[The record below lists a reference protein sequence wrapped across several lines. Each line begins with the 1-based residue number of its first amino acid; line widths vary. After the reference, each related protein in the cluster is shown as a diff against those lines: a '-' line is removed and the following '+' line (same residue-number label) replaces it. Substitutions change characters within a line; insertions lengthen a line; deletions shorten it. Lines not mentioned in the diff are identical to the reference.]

1 MAKSSSYRG
10 RLAPSPTG
18 YLHLGHARTFWVA
31 WRRARAAHG
40 KLIFRNEDLDYQRCR
55 PEFVKAMYEDLRW
68 LGLDWDEG
76 PDITPQSGKD
86 SELGDSGLS
95 SDHSGHGDDRGSGQG
110 GPFGPYSQSERR
122 SFYLDAWRKLRDSG
136 LIYPCTCSRK
146 DLERALS
153 APHEEPL
160 HGAPLHGAGF
170 HHLND
175 CGPQAP
181 SPAGKELW
189 EAQSEIATRIGVESS
204 SPASPIDSSAQP
216 GAPPPHLAQN
226 RRGLGTPA
234 AAVHNSDFSPPQP
247 GAPPPH
253 LAQDRRGLGTPAAA
267 VQSAADDELPYPGT
281 CREKIGTAKDYDS
294 PAGVSWRFKVPDGE
308 TISFDDGY
316 FGRQEFVAGRDF
328 ADFLLWRRDD
338 IPAYQL
344 AVVVDDAAMRITE
357 VVRGADLL
365 KSTARQLLLIRALGY
380 PTPAYFHCPL
390 LRDEK
395 NVRLAKR
402 SDALSLRKLRERG
415 VKAEELRKRFAEET
429 RRSHLS

>member
-1 MAKSSSYRG
+1 MATYRG

-31 WRRARAAHG
+31 WQRARAAHG
-40 KLIFRNEDLDYQRCR
+40 KLIFRNEDLDYQRCK
-55 PEFVKAMYEDLRW
+55 PEFVRAMYEDLHW

-76 PDITPQSGKD
+76 LVLDSGVAD
-86 SELGDSGLS
+86 EGVSRASGVTHGGPELGS
-95 SDHSGHGDDRGSGQG
+95 
-110 GPFGPYSQSERR
+110 FGPYSQSERR

-153 APHEEPL
+153 APHEEPQNTIGC
-160 HGAPLHGAGF
+160 GA
-170 HHLND
+170 
-175 CGPQAP
+175 QAP
-181 SPAGKELW
+181 SPA
-189 EAQSEIATRIGVESS
+189 EAGEPSS
-204 SPASPIDSSAQP
+204 QP
-216 GAPPPHLAQN
+216 G
-226 RRGLGTPA
+226 A
-234 AAVHNSDFSPPQP
+234 AAVHS
-247 GAPPPH
+247 
-253 LAQDRRGLGTPAAA
+253 
-267 VQSAADDELPYPGT
+267 VAADDEVPYPGT
-281 CREKIGTAKDYDS
+281 CREKIGTAKDYNS
-294 PAGVSWRFKVPDGE
+294 PAGVSWRFKVPDGW
-308 TISFDDGY
+308 TIFFTDGY

-344 AVVVDDAAMRITE
+344 AVVVDDAAMQITE

-380 PTPAYFHCPL
+380 PVPAYFHCPL

-402 SDALSLRKLRERG
+402 HDALSLRTLREQG
-415 VKAEELRKRFAEET
+415 VKAEELRKRLQGEK
-429 RRSHLS
+429 